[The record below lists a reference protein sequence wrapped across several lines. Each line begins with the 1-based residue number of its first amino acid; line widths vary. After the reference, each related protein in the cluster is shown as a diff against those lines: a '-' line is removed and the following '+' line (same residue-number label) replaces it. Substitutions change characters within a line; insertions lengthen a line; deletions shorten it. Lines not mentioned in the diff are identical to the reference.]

1 MRHNIRPV
9 LDRKP
14 ALQNIKL
21 LKIATI
27 MSIKQMPI

>member
-9 LDRKP
+9 LLRKP
-14 ALQNIKL
+14 TLQNIKL